1 MVNMYISRG
10 NGVEER
16 GADTGWRARDDDIIV
31 DVRLFIVLC
40 LYIGKVRQGNNNNKK
55 KIFFFFCTAK

>member
-16 GADTGWRARDDDIIV
+16 GADTGWRARDDIIV

-40 LYIGKVRQGNNNNKK
+40 LYIGKVR
-55 KIFFFFCTAK
+55 